1 MRIDLIIIA
10 VYLLGMLAIGY
21 RVSDQSRDVEGYT
34 VGNRNMS
41 GWPLGLSVL
50 ATFLSSITFLAL
62 PAKTLEQGNWNAFIF
77 GTTAPIA
84 AVVAVLWFVPLYR
97 GGSRLTAYELL
108 ERRFGYWAR
117 AYAALS
123 YIALQAIRI
132 GSVLLLV
139 ALAVEPMLR
148 WDEPPV
154 EFLSHLSAQQWL
166 DVKIVGLLTVAG
178 LVVIVYDV
186 LGGIRAVIWTDVV
199 QVVVLTFGA
208 LWVLGEL
215 TVARPGGVAGFIED
229 VPAARFDLGQW
240 FNWDVQ
246 TGLWNWGLPSVMVI
260 VIYGVTEN
268 LRNYGADQNYV
279 QRMLTARDMRS
290 ARRSIWIGALGYQPL
305 NVLFCLIGTAL
316 WLHVQD
322 QRALAPHELNDSAAA
337 VATATADQVM
347 PNFIRYELPEVV
359 AGLIIAAILAAA
371 MSTVD
376 SGMNSSS
383 MVVFNDFIARLR
395 KSPPRVPEILT
406 LRLWTIAIGV
416 FGTATAATLY
426 LSLGAGRSKTVLD
439 VWWQYA
445 GVAGGGMFGLFVL
458 AWIMPRVPSVFAVAG
473 VLASIPVMAWGLL
486 LRGLNADSPWK
497 PYECPL
503 HSYLVGVMGMLTVL
517 VVAAVGLLA
526 VRAGWIDENA
536 RANSRRET

>member
-1 MRIDLIIIA
+1 MRIDLIIIGL
-10 VYLLGMLAIGY
+10 YLLGMLVIGY

-41 GWPLGLSVL
+41 SWPLGLSVL
-50 ATFLSSITFLAL
+50 ATFLSSITFLAI
-62 PAKTLEQGNWNAFIF
+62 PAKTLEQGNWNAFVF
-77 GTTAPIA
+77 GATVPIA
-84 AVVAVLWFVPLYR
+84 AVFAVLWFVPLYR

-154 EFLSHLSAQQWL
+154 AFLSDLSAKQWV

-178 LVVIVYDV
+178 VVVIVYDV

-199 QVVVLTFGA
+199 QVFVLTFGA

-215 TVARPGGVAGFIED
+215 TIARPGGVAGFIHD

-240 FNWDVQ
+240 FNWDAT
-246 TGLWNWGLPSVMVI
+246 TGVWNWGLPSVMVI
-260 VIYGVTEN
+260 VIYGITEN

-279 QRMLTARDMRS
+279 QRMLAAKDTAA

-316 WLHVQD
+316 WLHVRD
-322 QRALAPHELNDSAAA
+322 QKSLEPHAVSDAAAA
-337 VATATADQVM
+337 VVAATPDQVM
-347 PNFIRYELPEVV
+347 PNFIRYELPEAV

-383 MVVFNDFIARLR
+383 MVVFNDFIKRLR
-395 KSPPRVPEILT
+395 RSPPRVPEILT
-406 LRLWTIAIGV
+406 LRLWTIAIGA
-416 FGTATAATLY
+416 FGTATAAGLY
-426 LSLGAGRSKTVLD
+426 LSLGAGRAQPVLN

-458 AWIMPRVPSVFAVAG
+458 AWIMPRVPTAFAAAG
-473 VLASIPVMAWGLL
+473 VLASLPVMAWGTLMRDL
-486 LRGLNADSPWK
+486 DSASPWK
-497 PYECPL
+497 AYECPL
-503 HSYLVGVMGMLTVL
+503 NPNLVGVLGTLTVL
-517 VVAAVGLLA
+517 AVASLGMLG
-526 VRAGWIDENA
+526 VRAGWIEENE
-536 RANSRRET
+536 RRTVN

>member
-1 MRIDLIIIA
+1 MRIDLIIIGL
-10 VYLLGMLAIGY
+10 YLLGMLVIGY
-21 RVSDQSRDVEGYT
+21 RVSGQSRDVEGYT

-41 GWPLGLSVL
+41 GWPLGMSVL

-62 PAKTLEQGNWNAFIF
+62 PAKTLEQGNWNAFVF

-97 GGSRLTAYELL
+97 RGSRLTAYELL
-108 ERRFGYWAR
+108 ETRFGYWAR

-123 YIALQAIRI
+123 YIALQVIRI

-154 EFLSHLSAQQWL
+154 EFLSGLSAEAWV
-166 DVKIVGLLTVAG
+166 DAKIVGLLVLAG
-178 LVVIVYDV
+178 FVVMVYDV

-208 LWVLGEL
+208 IWVLAEL

-240 FNWDVQ
+240 LNWDSA
-246 TGLWNWGLPSVMVI
+246 TGVWDWAVPSVLVI
-260 VIYGVTEN
+260 LIYGVTEN

-279 QRMLTARDMRS
+279 QRMLAAKDMNA

-305 NVLFCLIGTAL
+305 NVLFCLIGTGL

-322 QRALAPHELNDSAAA
+322 QQALGEQATSDAAAA
-337 VATATADQVM
+337 VAAASADQVL
-347 PNFIRYELPEVV
+347 PIFIRYELPEAV

-383 MVVFNDFIARLR
+383 MVIFNDFIKRLR
-395 KSPPRVPEILT
+395 RSPARVPEILT
-406 LRLWTIAIGV
+406 LRLWTIAIGA
-416 FGTATAATLY
+416 FGTATAALLY

-458 AWIMPRVPSVFAVAG
+458 AWVMPRVPPMVAATG
-473 VLASIPVMAWGLL
+473 VLTSLPVLAWGTLMRKL
-486 LRGLNADSPWK
+486 DADSPWK
-497 PYECPL
+497 AYECPL
-503 HSYLVGVMGMLTVL
+503 HPYLIGVLGTLTVL
-517 VVAAVGLLA
+517 GVAALGMIA
-526 VRAGWIDENA
+526 VRAGWIAGNA
-536 RANSRRET
+536 RIQREE